1 MHTDTHSL
9 THTLIQLHTD
19 SRWHTFIY
27 AVNQQKAASSAAL
40 ALQASATFLS
50 STWRFSHSHAGSQIY
65 VHFILF
71 LLAFV
76 CRMHISLSF
85 SFSFTLEHFIT
96 LHLLLLLNFSTA
108 LPSPHCPNN
117 VAVSPVLL
125 YLSYCPFLQHWNCR
139 VSQQQ
144 HPKITARNPT
154 AQVTCGCAWLGL
166 GIGDGE
172 AATPF
177 KCFMISGWDER
188 NANVDAVKRFTVPC
202 FYIPLPPLLPLSTSL
217 RMEYKYWGAN
227 RRGKKENQF
236 NSIAGNGSSRK
247 SELCHF
253 H

>member
-1 MHTDTHSL
+1 MQAHKYMYTSYYFYSL
-9 THTLIQLHTD
+9 L
-19 SRWHTFIY
+19 F
-27 AVNQQKAASSAAL
+27 AVC
-40 ALQASATFLS
+40 TFLS
-50 STWRFSHSHAGSQIY
+50 RFHSLS
-65 VHFILF
+65 LWN
-71 LLAFV
+71 
-76 CRMHISLSF
+76 ISLP
-85 SFSFTLEHFIT
+85 
-96 LHLLLLLNFSTA
+96 STGCCSSTSA
-108 LPSPHCPNN
+108 QPCPHCPNN

-125 YLSYCPFLQHWNCR
+125 YLPYCPFLQHWYCR

-166 GIGDGE
+166 EIGYGE

-217 RMEYKYWGAN
+217 RIKYKYWGAN

-247 SELCHF
+247 SKLCHF